1 MVLPKSCL
9 DKELTMFDNKI
20 VLTGVKP
27 TGTPHLGNYLG
38 AIKPAIRLGNEAVA
52 HGGKHY
58 MFIADY
64 HAINAEK
71 DPVVLSQKLK
81 EIACIYL
88 AGGLNPEHSVFYR
101 QSDIPEIH
109 EITTIL
115 YAYTPKG
122 FMNKA
127 HAYKACVDKN
137 RAASKPDDDGIN
149 MGLYTYPTLMA
160 TDILA
165 FNSDIVPVG
174 KDQVQHVEIARDI
187 AGAINAHYGKELL
200 HLPTYYTDTNVAV
213 IPGVDGR
220 KMSKSYGN
228 VIPLFEDD
236 KSIKKAVFS
245 IKTDSRPME
254 EPKDPDEILVYEIYK
269 AVASPEQLKEMAD
282 GLRQGKLGYGHV
294 KNMLLDAVIDEVKDA
309 REKYNYY
316 MAHYNEVEEMLLH
329 GAEKARPVAKETLKR
344 LKDAVFGR

>member
-1 MVLPKSCL
+1 
-9 DKELTMFDNKI
+9 MFDKKTI
-20 VLTGVKP
+20 LTGVKP

-38 AIKPAIRLGNEAVA
+38 AIKPAIQLGKDAVEN
-52 HGGKHY
+52 GGRHY

-71 DPVVLSQKLK
+71 NPEVLNQKMR

-88 AGGLNPEHSVFYR
+88 ASGLDPNKSIFYR
-101 QSDIPEIH
+101 QSDIPEIP

-137 RAASKPDDDGIN
+137 REAGKPDDDGIN

-160 TDILA
+160 ADILA
-165 FNSDIVPVG
+165 YDTDIVPVG

-187 AGAINAHYGKELL
+187 AGAINAHYNKPLL
-200 HLPTYYTDTNVAV
+200 HLPEYYIDEHVAV
-213 IPGVDGR
+213 VPGIDGR

-236 KSIKKAVFS
+236 KAIKKAIFS
-245 IKTDSRPME
+245 IKTDSRPLE
-254 EPKDPDEILVYEIYK
+254 EPKDPEGILVYEIYK
-269 AVASPEQLKEMAD
+269 SIASDTQLQEMAD
-282 GLRQGKLGYGHV
+282 GLRQGKLGYGHI
-294 KNMLLDAVIDEVKDA
+294 KNMLLDAVINEIKDA

-316 MAHYNEVEEMLLH
+316 MAHFDEVEMLLQQ
-329 GAEKARPVAKETLKR
+329 GAGKARPVAKETLKR

>member
-1 MVLPKSCL
+1 
-9 DKELTMFDNKI
+9 MFAGKT

-38 AIKPAIRLGNEAVA
+38 AIKPAIELGKKCGR
-52 HGGKHY
+52 HM

-71 DPVVLSQKLK
+71 DAKVLAQKLK

-88 AGGLNPEHSVFYR
+88 AGGLDPEKSIFYR
-101 QSDIPEIH
+101 QSDVPEIL

-127 HAYKACVDKN
+127 HAYKAFVDKN
-137 RAASKPDDDGIN
+137 REAGKADDDGIN

-160 TDILA
+160 ADILS
-165 FNSDIVPVG
+165 FDSDVVPVG

-187 AGAINAHYGKELL
+187 AGAINAVYGRELL
-200 HLPTYYTDTNVAV
+200 KQPTFSVVENVAV
-213 IPGVDGR
+213 VPGIDGR

-228 VIPLFEDD
+228 VVPLFADD
-236 KSIKKAVFS
+236 ATIKKAVFS

-254 EPKDPDEILVYEIYK
+254 EPKNPDEILVYEIYK
-269 AVASPEQLKEMAD
+269 SVATPAQCEAMAK
-282 GLRQGKLGYGHV
+282 GLREGTLGYGHI
-294 KNMLLDAVIDEVKDA
+294 KNMLLEAIINEVKEA

-316 MAHYNEVEEMLLH
+316 MDHYDEVEAMLDA
-329 GAEKARPVAKETLKR
+329 GALKARPIAQATLKR
-344 LKDAVFGR
+344 LKNAVFGRDFV

>member
-1 MVLPKSCL
+1 
-9 DKELTMFDNKI
+9 MFEGKTI
-20 VLTGVKP
+20 LTGVKP

-38 AIKPAIRLGNEAVA
+38 AIKPAIMLGRKALET
-52 HGGKHY
+52 GGKHF

-71 DPVVLSQKLK
+71 DPSVLREKLR

-88 AGGLNPEHSVFYR
+88 AGGLDPQKSIFYR
-101 QSDIPEIH
+101 QSDIPEIP

-122 FMNKA
+122 LMNKS
-127 HAYKACVDKN
+127 HAYKAQVDKN
-137 RAASKPDDDGIN
+137 REAGKPDDDGIN

-160 TDILA
+160 ADIL
-165 FNSDIVPVG
+165 SYDTDIVPVG

-187 AGAINAHYGKELL
+187 AGAINAHYNQQLL
-200 HLPTYYTDTNVAV
+200 KQPEYYVDNHVAV
-213 IPGVDGR
+213 VPGIDGR

-236 KSIKKAVFS
+236 KAIKKAVFS

-254 EPKDPDEILVYEIYK
+254 EPKNPDEILVYEIYK
-269 AVASPEQLKEMAD
+269 AIATPEQLQEMGD
-282 GLRQGKLGYGHV
+282 GLRQGKLGYGHI
-294 KNMLLDAVIDEVKDA
+294 KNMLLDAVVDEVKEA

-316 MAHYNEVEEMLLH
+316 MAHFNEVEEMLH
-329 GAEKARPVAKETLKR
+329 EGAAKARPYARSTLDR
-344 LKDAVFGR
+344 LKNAVFGNE

>member
-1 MVLPKSCL
+1 
-9 DKELTMFDNKI
+9 MFDKKT

-38 AIKPAIRLGNEAVA
+38 AIMPAIEMGNKAEN
-52 HGGKHY
+52 HY

-71 DPVVLSQKLK
+71 DPLVLNQKIK
-81 EIACIYL
+81 EVACTYL
-88 AGGLNPEHSVFYR
+88 ALGLNPDHSVFYR
-101 QSDIPEIH
+101 QSDIHEIT

-137 RAASKPDDDGIN
+137 REANKPDDDGIN

-160 TDILA
+160 ADILS
-165 FNSDIVPVG
+165 FDTDIVPVG

-187 AGAINAHYGKELL
+187 AGAINAHYGKDLL
-200 HLPTYYTDTNVAV
+200 HLPEYYLAENVAIV
-213 IPGVDGR
+213 PGVDGR

-228 VIPLFEDD
+228 IIPLFDDD
-236 KSIKKAVFS
+236 KAIKKAVFS
-245 IKTDSRPME
+245 VVTDSRPLD
-254 EPKDPDEILVYEIYK
+254 EPKDPDSVMVYEIYK
-269 AVASPEQLKEMAD
+269 AIATPEQLKEMAD
-282 GLRQGKLGYGHV
+282 GLREGRLGYGHV
-294 KNMLLDAVIDEVKDA
+294 KNMLLDVIVEKIKEP

-316 MAHYNEVEEMLLH
+316 MAHFDEVEAMLQE
-329 GAEKARPVAKETLKR
+329 GAKKARPVAQQTLKR

>member
-1 MVLPKSCL
+1 
-9 DKELTMFDNKI
+9 MFDGKT

-38 AIKPAIRLGNEAVA
+38 AIKPAIALGKKALA
-52 HGGKHY
+52 QGGKHY

-71 DPVVLSQKLK
+71 DAAVLNQKLK

-88 AGGLNPEHSVFYR
+88 AAGLDPTKSVFYR
-101 QSDIPEIH
+101 QSDIPEIL

-127 HAYKACVDKN
+127 HAYKAAVDKN
-137 RAASKPDDDGIN
+137 RLAGKPDDDGIN

-160 TDILA
+160 ADILS
-165 FNSDIVPVG
+165 FNTDIVPVG

-187 AGAINAHYGKELL
+187 AGAVNAHYGKDLL
-200 HLPTYYTDTNVAV
+200 HLPTYYVDEKVAV
-213 IPGVDGR
+213 VPGIDGR

-236 KSIKKAVFS
+236 KTIKKAVFS
-245 IKTDSRPME
+245 IKTDSRPLE
-254 EPKDPDEILVYEIYK
+254 EPKNPDEILVYEIYK
-269 AVASPEQLKEMAD
+269 SIATPEQLQEMGD
-282 GLRQGKLGYGHV
+282 GLRQGKLGYGHI
-294 KNMLLDAVIDEVKDA
+294 KNMLLDAVIAEISAA

-316 MAHYNEVEEMLLH
+316 MAHFNEVEEMLAQ
-329 GAEKARPVAKETLKR
+329 GALKARPTAQATLKR
-344 LKDAVFGR
+344 LKDAVFGRE

>member
-1 MVLPKSCL
+1 
-9 DKELTMFDNKI
+9 MFEGKTI
-20 VLTGVKP
+20 LTGVKP

-38 AIKPAIRLGNEAVA
+38 AIKPAIQLGHQAIAN
-52 HGGKHY
+52 GGRHY

-71 DPVVLSQKLK
+71 DPAVLNQKMK

-88 AGGLNPEHSVFYR
+88 AGGLDPKQSIFYR
-101 QSDIPEIH
+101 QSDIPEIP

-127 HAYKACVDKN
+127 HAYKAAVDKN
-137 RAASKPDDDGIN
+137 REAGKPDDDGIN

-160 TDILA
+160 ADILA
-165 FNSDIVPVG
+165 YDSDIVPVG

-200 HLPTYYTDTNVAV
+200 HLPTYYIDDHVAV
-213 IPGVDGR
+213 VPGIDGR

-236 KSIKKAVFS
+236 KAIKKAIFS

-254 EPKDPDEILVYEIYK
+254 EPKDPEEILVYEIYK
-269 AVASPEQLKEMAD
+269 SIATPEQLQEMGD
-282 GLRQGKLGYGHV
+282 GLRHGKLGYCHI
-294 KNMLLDAVIDEVKDA
+294 KNMLLDAVVNEIKEA

-316 MAHYNEVEEMLLH
+316 MANFSEVEEMLTE
-329 GAEKARPVAKETLKR
+329 GAAKARPAAQATLKR
-344 LKDAVFGR
+344 LKDAVFGK

>member
-1 MVLPKSCL
+1 
-9 DKELTMFDNKI
+9 MFEGKTI
-20 VLTGVKP
+20 LTGVKP

-38 AIKPAIRLGNEAVA
+38 AIKPAIQLGHQAIAN
-52 HGGKHY
+52 GGKHY

-71 DPVVLSQKLK
+71 DPAVLNQKMK

-88 AGGLNPEHSVFYR
+88 AGGLDPKQSIFYR
-101 QSDIPEIH
+101 QSDIPEIP

-127 HAYKACVDKN
+127 HAYKATVDKN
-137 RAASKPDDDGIN
+137 REAGKPDDDGIN

-160 TDILA
+160 ADILA
-165 FNSDIVPVG
+165 YDSDIVPVG

-200 HLPTYYTDTNVAV
+200 HLPTYYIDDHVAV
-213 IPGVDGR
+213 VPGIDGR

-236 KSIKKAVFS
+236 KAIKKAIFS

-254 EPKDPDEILVYEIYK
+254 EPKDPEEILVYEIYK
-269 AVASPEQLKEMAD
+269 SIATPEQLQEMGD
-282 GLRQGKLGYGHV
+282 GLRQGKLGYGHI
-294 KNMLLDAVIDEVKDA
+294 KNMLLDAVVNEIKEA

-316 MAHYNEVEEMLLH
+316 MANFSEVEEMLTE
-329 GAEKARPVAKETLKR
+329 GAAKARPTAQATLKR
-344 LKDAVFGR
+344 LKDAVFGK

>member
-1 MVLPKSCL
+1 ML
-9 DKELTMFDNKI
+9 ENKT

-38 AIKPAIRLGNEAVA
+38 AIKPAVRLGHEAVA
-52 HGGKHY
+52 AGGKHY

-71 DPVVLSQKLK
+71 NPVILNQKLR

-88 AGGLNPEHSVFYR
+88 ASGLDPQKSYFYR
-101 QSDIPEIH
+101 QSDIPEIP

-127 HAYKACVDKN
+127 HAYKAAVDKN
-137 RAASKPDDDGIN
+137 REAGKPDDDGIN

-160 TDILA
+160 ADILA
-165 FNSDIVPVG
+165 YDSDIVPVG

-200 HLPTYYTDTNVAV
+200 RLPTYRFDENVAV
-213 IPGVDGR
+213 VPGIDGR

-228 VIPLFEDD
+228 VIAPFSDD
-236 KSIKKAVFS
+236 KEIKKAIFS
-245 IKTDSRPME
+245 IKTDSRPPE
-254 EPKDPDEILVYEIYK
+254 EPKGPEEILVYQIYK
-269 AVASPEQLKEMAD
+269 SIATPQQLQEMGD
-282 GLRQGKLGYGHV
+282 GLRQGKLGYGHI
-294 KNMLLDAVIDEVKDA
+294 KNMLLDAVISEIREA

-316 MAHYNEVEEMLLH
+316 MAHYGEVEELLAQ
-329 GAEKARPVAKETLKR
+329 GAAKARPAAQKTLQR

>member
-1 MVLPKSCL
+1 
-9 DKELTMFDNKI
+9 MFENKT

-27 TGTPHLGNYLG
+27 TGKPHLGNYLG
-38 AIKPAIRLGNEAVA
+38 AIKPAIALGKEALA
-52 HGGKHY
+52 QGGKHY

-71 DPVVLSQKLK
+71 NPAVLNEMTK

-88 AGGLNPEHSVFYR
+88 ACGLDPKKSYFYR
-101 QSDIPEIH
+101 QSDIPEIP

-127 HAYKACVDKN
+127 HAYKAAVDKN
-137 RAASKPDDDGIN
+137 REAGKPDDDGIN

-160 TDILA
+160 ADILSYDA
-165 FNSDIVPVG
+165 DIVPVG

-187 AGAINAHYGKELL
+187 AGAINAHYNQPLL
-200 HLPTYYTDTNVAV
+200 HLPEYYIDEHVAV
-213 IPGVDGR
+213 VPGIDGR

-236 KSIKKAVFS
+236 KAIKKAIFS

-254 EPKDPDEILVYEIYK
+254 EPKNPDEILVYDIYK
-269 AVASPEQLKEMAD
+269 SIATPEQLQEMGD
-282 GLRQGKLGYGHV
+282 GLRQGKLGYGHI
-294 KNMLLDAVIDEVKDA
+294 KNMLLDAVIDEIKDA

-316 MAHYNEVEEMLLH
+316 MAHYAEVEGMLED
-329 GAEKARPVAKETLKR
+329 GAVKARPVAQATLKR

>member
-1 MVLPKSCL
+1 
-9 DKELTMFDNKI
+9 MFAGKTI
-20 VLTGVKP
+20 LTGVKP

-38 AIKPAIRLGNEAVA
+38 AIKPAIELGQKAIA
-52 HGGKHY
+52 QGGKHY

-71 DPVVLSQKLK
+71 DPAVLNQKMK

-88 AGGLNPEHSVFYR
+88 AGGLDPKKSYFYR
-101 QSDIPEIH
+101 QSDIPEIP

-127 HAYKACVDKN
+127 HAYKAAVDKN
-137 RAASKPDDDGIN
+137 RAAGKPDDDGIN

-160 TDILA
+160 ADIL
-165 FNSDIVPVG
+165 SYDTDVVPVG

-187 AGAINAHYGKELL
+187 AGAINAHYEKELL
-200 HLPTYYTDTNVAV
+200 RLPAYYVDDQVAV
-213 IPGVDGR
+213 VPGIDGR

-236 KSIKKAVFS
+236 KAIKKAIFS

-269 AVASPEQLKEMAD
+269 SIATPEQLQEMSD
-282 GLRQGKLGYGHV
+282 GLRQGRLGYGHI
-294 KNMLLDAVIDEVKDA
+294 KNMLLDAVINEVSAA

-316 MAHYNEVEEMLLH
+316 LNHYDEVEAMLEE
-329 GAEKARPVAKETLKR
+329 GAARARPAAQAVLKR

>member
-1 MVLPKSCL
+1 
-9 DKELTMFDNKI
+9 MFDGKT

-38 AIKPAIRLGNEAVA
+38 AIKPAIALGKKALA
-52 HGGKHY
+52 QGGKHY

-71 DPVVLSQKLK
+71 DAVVLNQKLK

-88 AGGLNPEHSVFYR
+88 AAGLDPTKSVFYR
-101 QSDIPEIH
+101 QSDIPEIL

-127 HAYKACVDKN
+127 HAYKAAVDKN
-137 RAASKPDDDGIN
+137 RLAGKPDDDGIN

-160 TDILA
+160 ADILS
-165 FNSDIVPVG
+165 FNTDIVPVG

-187 AGAINAHYGKELL
+187 AGAVNAHYGKDLL
-200 HLPTYYTDTNVAV
+200 HLPSYHVEENVAV
-213 IPGVDGR
+213 VPGIDGR

-236 KSIKKAVFS
+236 KTIKKAVFS
-245 IKTDSRPME
+245 IKTDSRPLE
-254 EPKDPDEILVYEIYK
+254 EPKNPDEILVYEIYK
-269 AVASPEQLKEMAD
+269 SIATPEQLQEMGD
-282 GLRQGKLGYGHV
+282 GLRQGKLGYGHI
-294 KNMLLDAVIDEVKDA
+294 KNMLLDAVIAEISAA

-316 MAHYNEVEEMLLH
+316 MAHFNEVEDMLAQ
-329 GAEKARPVAKETLKR
+329 GALKARPTAQATLKR
-344 LKDAVFGR
+344 LKDAVFGRE

>member
-1 MVLPKSCL
+1 
-9 DKELTMFDNKI
+9 
-20 VLTGVKP
+20 
-27 TGTPHLGNYLG
+27 
-38 AIKPAIRLGNEAVA
+38 
-52 HGGKHY
+52 

-71 DPVVLSQKLK
+71 DPLILNQKIK
-81 EIACIYL
+81 EVACTYL
-88 AGGLNPEHSVFYR
+88 ALGLNPNHSVFYR
-101 QSDIPEIH
+101 QSDIPEIT

-137 RAASKPDDDGIN
+137 REANKPDDDGIN

-160 TDILA
+160 SDILT
-165 FNSDIVPVG
+165 FDTDIVPVG

-200 HLPTYYTDTNVAV
+200 HLPEYYLAENVAIV
-213 IPGVDGR
+213 PGVDGR

-228 VIPLFEDD
+228 IIPLFDDD
-236 KSIKKAVFS
+236 KTIKKAVFS
-245 IKTDSRPME
+245 VVTDSRPMD
-254 EPKDPDEILVYEIYK
+254 EPKDPDSVMVYEIYK
-269 AVASPEQLKEMAD
+269 SIATPEQLKEMAT
-282 GLRQGKLGYGHV
+282 GLREGRLGYGHV
-294 KNMLLDAVIDEVKDA
+294 KNMLLDAIINEIKGP

-316 MAHYNEVEEMLLH
+316 MAHFDEVEAMLQE
-329 GAEKARPVAKETLKR
+329 GAAKARPVAQRTLKR

>member
-1 MVLPKSCL
+1 
-9 DKELTMFDNKI
+9 MFQGKTI
-20 VLTGVKP
+20 LTGVKP

-38 AIKPAIRLGNEAVA
+38 AIKPALELGRKAVEQ
-52 HGGKHY
+52 GGSHY

-71 DPVVLSQKLK
+71 DPVVLNQKIK

-88 AGGLNPEHSVFYR
+88 AGGLNPEKSVFYK
-101 QSDIPEIH
+101 QSDIPEIP

-127 HAYKACVDKN
+127 HAYKAAVDRN
-137 RAASKPDDDGIN
+137 REAGKPDDDGIN

-160 TDILA
+160 ADILA
-165 FNSDIVPVG
+165 YDSDIVPVG

-187 AGAINAHYGKELL
+187 AGAVNAHYNRELL
-200 HLPTYYTDTNVAV
+200 HLPEYFIDEHVAV
-213 IPGVDGR
+213 VPGVDGR

-236 KSIKKAVFS
+236 KAIKKAVFS
-245 IKTDSRPME
+245 IKTDSRPLE
-254 EPKDPDEILVYEIYK
+254 EPKDPEEILVYEIYK
-269 AVASPEQLKEMAD
+269 SIATPEQLREMGD
-282 GLRQGKLGYGHV
+282 GLRQGKLGYGHI
-294 KNMLLDAVIDEVKDA
+294 KNMLLDAVIAETREM

-316 MAHYNEVEEMLLH
+316 MAHYDEVETLLAA
-329 GAEKARPVAKETLKR
+329 GAAKARPVAQATLKR

>member
-1 MVLPKSCL
+1 
-9 DKELTMFDNKI
+9 MFQGKTI
-20 VLTGVKP
+20 LTGVKP

-38 AIKPAIRLGNEAVA
+38 AIKPAVELGRKA
-52 HGGKHY
+52 GKHI

-71 DPVVLSQKLK
+71 DPVVLNQKIK

-88 AGGLNPEHSVFYR
+88 AAGLDPNQSVFYR
-101 QSDIPEIH
+101 QSDIPEIP

-122 FMNKA
+122 LMNKS

-137 RAASKPDDDGIN
+137 RAAEKPDDDGIN

-160 TDILA
+160 ADILS
-165 FNSDIVPVG
+165 FDTDIVPVG
-174 KDQVQHVEIARDI
+174 KDQIQHVEIARDI
-187 AGAINAHYGKELL
+187 AGAINAHYNKPLL
-200 HLPTYYTDTNVAV
+200 KQPEYYVEENVAV
-213 IPGVDGR
+213 VPGIDGR

-236 KSIKKAVFS
+236 KAIKKAIFS

-254 EPKDPDEILVYEIYK
+254 EPKNPDEILVYEIYK
-269 AVASPEQLKEMAD
+269 SIATPEQLREMGD
-282 GLRQGKLGYGHV
+282 GLRQGKLGYGHI
-294 KNMLLDAVIDEVKDA
+294 KNMLLDAVINEVKDS

-316 MAHYNEVEEMLLH
+316 MTHYNEVEEMLAA
-329 GAEKARPVAKETLKR
+329 GAAKARPMAQQTLKR